1 MSFISAPNSKE
12 GPQNRS
18 SEATKSTIPISP
30 SKKAQAAWNTVKT
43 RLGGKSAPDLP
54 RWWSYSRASEPN
66 QPTVKGEQ
74 QPEDEE
80 NSHFCESLLGLM
92 ERSSRFDYL
101 ELAKEEKVEKQM
113 KQSQQEET
121 NAFQSPRAKR
131 LSWTR

>member
-1 MSFISAPNSKE
+1 MSFISASKE

-18 SEATKSTIPISP
+18 SEVTKSTVPISL

-43 RLGGKSAPDLP
+43 RLRGKSAPDPP
-54 RWWSYSRASEPN
+54 RWWSHSRASEPDE
-66 QPTVKGEQ
+66 PTVKGVQ
-74 QPEDEE
+74 QPEDKE

-101 ELAKEEKVEKQM
+101 ELAKEEKTEKQM
-113 KQSQQEET
+113 KRSPQEET

-131 LSWTR
+131 FSWTR